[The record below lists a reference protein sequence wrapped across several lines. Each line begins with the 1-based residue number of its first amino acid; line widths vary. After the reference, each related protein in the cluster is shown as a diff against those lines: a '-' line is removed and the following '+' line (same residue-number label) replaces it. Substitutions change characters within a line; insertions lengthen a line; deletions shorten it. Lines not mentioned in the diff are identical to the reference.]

1 LPALFYFL
9 IADTKLRGCGIH
21 FKPSY
26 GRFNHVK
33 TVYLFVEV
41 LPGRSFSKIY

>member
-1 LPALFYFL
+1 MV
-9 IADTKLRGCGIH
+9 H

-26 GRFNHVK
+26 SDFNHAK
-33 TVYLFVEV
+33 TAYLFVEV